1 MAKRG
6 RPAKKRRGGGP
17 SYEEVMAEI
26 TAKENKR
33 AAEREIRDQQRRE
46 DQQKLT
52 AAAKDP
58 LNRLDGDVRNGIIAL
73 GDPDEMMS
81 ALLDILTETE
91 FIPDP
96 GQYYTFIYNAKTPR
110 IEYDEYPLI
119 ACLDVFSWGFKGFN
133 FHWAARG
140 GNPYRNYTW
149 QELPT
154 GRVHLVREREM
165 RDARSIPY
173 QYFKYTSG

>member
-33 AAEREIRDQQRRE
+33 KAEREIRDQQRRE

-58 LNRLDGDVRNGIIAL
+58 LNRLDGEVRNGIIAL

-96 GQYYTFIYNAKTPR
+96 GQYYTFIY
-110 IEYDEYPLI
+110 
-119 ACLDVFSWGFKGFN
+119 N

>member
-17 SYEEVMAEI
+17 SNEEVMAEI

-33 AAEREIRDQQRRE
+33 AAEKAIRAQQRKE
-46 DQQKLT
+46 DQQKLIT
-52 AAAKDP
+52 PAPDP
-58 LNRLDGDVRNGIIAL
+58 SNRLGAVVDEITAL
-73 GDPDEMMS
+73 GDSDEMMA
-81 ALLDILTETE
+81 ALLEILTETE

-96 GQYYTFIYNAKTPR
+96 GEYYTFIYNAKTPR
-110 IEYDEYPLI
+110 IEYDQYPLI
-119 ACLDVFSWGFKGFN
+119 ACLGLYPWGFKGFN

-149 QELPT
+149 NELPT
-154 GRVHLVREREM
+154 GKVHRIREEEM
-165 RDARSIPY
+165 TDARSIPY

>member
-6 RPAKKRRGGGP
+6 RPAKRRRPGGP

-33 AAEREIRDQQRRE
+33 ATERAIRAQQRKE
-46 DQQKLT
+46 DQEKLT
-52 AAAKDP
+52 APTPDP
-58 LNRLDGDVRNGIIAL
+58 ENRLSGMVDEIIAL
-73 GDPDEMMS
+73 GDPDEMMPV
-81 ALLDILTETE
+81 LLDLLTETE

-96 GQYYTFIYNAKTPR
+96 GEYYTFIYNAKTPR
-110 IEYDEYPLI
+110 IEYDQYPLI
-119 ACLDVFSWGFKGFN
+119 ACLGLYPWGFKGFN

-149 QELPT
+149 NELPT
-154 GRVHLVREREM
+154 GRVHLVREQEM
-165 RDARSIPY
+165 GDARSIPY
-173 QYFKYTSG
+173 QRFKYTSG

>member
-33 AAEREIRDQQRRE
+33 AAEKAIRDQQRRE
-46 DQQKLT
+46 DQEKLT
-52 AAAKDP
+52 APAPDP
-58 LNRLDGDVRNGIIAL
+58 LNRLNGKTDEIIAL
-73 GDPDEMMS
+73 GNPDEMMP
-81 ALLDILTETE
+81 ALLELLTETE

-96 GQYYTFIYNAKTPR
+96 GEYYTFIYNAKTPR

-119 ACLDVFSWGFKGFN
+119 ACLGTFSWGFRGFN

-149 QELPT
+149 NELPT
-154 GRVHLVREREM
+154 GRVHLVREQEM
-165 RDARSIPY
+165 LDARSIPY
-173 QYFKYTSG
+173 QRFKYTSG